1 MWRLILLF
9 LISLALIA
17 LNYQKEKRFQ
27 KSFFAFLTLIYI
39 FAIGYSGAILTR
51 AIAPLFF
58 AHIIALIMGYIG
70 FILYL
75 WKDRVLWYLFTLPLL
90 PIAVYI
96 LLNYLDGSRYE
107 ALNNSSFYFT

>member
-27 KSFFAFLTLIYI
+27 KSFFAFVTLIYI

-51 AIAPLFF
+51 AVAPLFF
-58 AHIIALIMGYIG
+58 AHILTLIVGYVG

-75 WKDRVLWYLFTLPLL
+75 WRDRVLWYFLFLPIL
-90 PIAVYI
+90 PIAIYI

-107 ALNNSSFYFT
+107 TLNNSSLYFT